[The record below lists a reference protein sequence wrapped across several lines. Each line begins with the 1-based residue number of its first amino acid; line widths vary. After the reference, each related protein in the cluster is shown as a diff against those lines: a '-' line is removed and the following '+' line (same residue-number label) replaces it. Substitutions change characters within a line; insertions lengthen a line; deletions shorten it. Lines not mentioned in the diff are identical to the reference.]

1 MTGFSQK
8 KKDLFEIS
16 NMTFDDLP
24 TFLLICSFI
33 LINFVFE
40 DILVFNLF
48 WFVSDFLVNIS
59 IHKFLFI
66 KK

>member
-24 TFLLICSFI
+24 TFLLIC
-33 LINFVFE
+33 
-40 DILVFNLF
+40 
-48 WFVSDFLVNIS
+48 
-59 IHKFLFI
+59 
-66 KK
+66 